1 MLLPGKI
8 IVNRTR
14 SALSSAAHRT
24 SCQIG
29 APVYVQGLTG
39 DKPCILGCQKH
50 RRSGDL
56 VRLRHPAKRDRAFH
70 LVEFRLAA
78 AIARLGSI
86 GEPGRYRVDPA
97 SVPTNF
103 TGIIPTRINSDFG

>member
-14 SALSSAAHRT
+14 SALSSAAHRI

-50 RRSGDL
+50 RRSGD
-56 VRLRHPAKRDRAFH
+56 PSGC
-70 LVEFRLAA
+70 
-78 AIARLGSI
+78 AIRPSGTERPIS
-86 GEPGRYRVDPA
+86 
-97 SVPTNF
+97 
-103 TGIIPTRINSDFG
+103 

>member
-1 MLLPGKI
+1 MLLPGEI

-24 SCQIG
+24 SRQIG

-56 VRLRHPAKRDRAFH
+56 VRLRHPAKRDRASH

-86 GEPGRYRVDPA
+86 GEPGRDRVDPA